1 MGGVHTVPMRIM
13 LKLVLD
19 CPPDAA
25 WRAIRSPA
33 VFREVSAPFTTFTS
47 LEPGGFPEVW
57 PAGEHPVQARAFGV
71 VPLGEQLIEISFGR
85 RGDARLV
92 HDTGGGLSGAMTA
105 IDYWH
110 HTMAIS
116 PAAGGKTLYRDRLV
130 FDAAPFSL
138 LAWPALW
145 VFWQWRALQIRR
157 LSKHWTAA

>member
-1 MGGVHTVPMRIM
+1 M
-13 LKLVLD
+13 LKLQLD
-19 CPPDAA
+19 CSPDAA
-25 WRAIRSPA
+25 WRAIRSPE
-33 VFREVSAPFTTFTS
+33 VFRAVSSPFASFTS
-47 LEPGGFPEVW
+47 LEPDGFPDTW
-57 PAGEHPVQARAFGV
+57 PQGEHAVRASAFGLVGAGEQVIDLAFTGK
-71 VPLGEQLIEISFGR
+71 
-85 RGDARLV
+85 GDARLV